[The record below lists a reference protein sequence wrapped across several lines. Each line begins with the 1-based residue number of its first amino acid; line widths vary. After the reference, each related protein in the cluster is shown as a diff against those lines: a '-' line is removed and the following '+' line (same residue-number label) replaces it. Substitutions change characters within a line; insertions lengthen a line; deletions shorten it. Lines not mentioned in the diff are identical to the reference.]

1 MESLRTFTCTG
12 VEEMTLVS
20 RLARK
25 SAIVELGMKTTR
37 MNFRESCHVY
47 CFSVL
52 NVDDGDLMWS
62 LLAREGG
69 VE

>member
-1 MESLRTFTCTG
+1 
-12 VEEMTLVS
+12 MTLVS
-20 RLARK
+20 QLARK

-37 MNFRESCHVY
+37 MNFRESCHVH

-52 NVDDGDLMWS
+52 NMDNEDLMWS